1 MISEIQNQYR
11 PDFVSAPGE
20 TLQETLEAVGM
31 SQAELAER
39 TGRPK
44 KTINEIIKG
53 KAAISPETALQLERV
68 LGVPASFWNSRERHY
83 REDLARVAEQERLKE
98 QVAWLAKLPITA
110 MTRMGW
116 IKKVNDKVQQLLE
129 VLNFFGVASPQEL
142 QNFWNRR
149 VVNFRMSPSLGGNP
163 WAAWAWLRKGEMEAK
178 KVKCSPYDPKTFRNM
193 LSQIRSL
200 TVADPEIF
208 HPRMV
213 SLCAASGVALV
224 FVPEIPGIRVS
235 GAARWLTPVKA
246 MIQLNLRYKT
256 DDHLWF
262 TFFHEAG
269 HILKHDKRLTFI
281 EELEGLRP
289 PPARSPDGLEDQ
301 ANRFAANFLIP
312 AEKYQ
317 KLLRRKT
324 FSKEAIKQFADE
336 TGIAPGIVVGRLQYD
351 GRLPYSHCNDLKRK
365 FEWVN

>member
-1 MISEIQNQYR
+1 MISEIQNQYM

-116 IKKVNDKVQQLLE
+116 IKKVKDKVQQLLE

-142 QNFWNRR
+142 QNFWDRR
-149 VVNFRMSPSLGGNP
+149 VVNFRLSPSLEGNP
-163 WAAWAWLRKGEMEAK
+163 WAALAWLRKGEMEAR
-178 KVKCSPYDPKTFRNM
+178 KVKCPPYDPKTFRNV

-224 FVPEIPGIRVS
+224 FIPEIPGIRVS

-246 MIQLNLRYKT
+246 MIQLNLRYET

-281 EELEGLRP
+281 EELQ
-289 PPARSPDGLEDQ
+289 PAGTPWGRSSGELEEE
-301 ANRFAANFLIP
+301 ANKFAANLLIP
-312 AEKYQ
+312 SDSYYR
-317 KLLRRKT
+317 LIRKRAL
-324 FSKEAIKQFADE
+324 SKEAIVRFADE
-336 TGIAPGIVVGRLQYD
+336 AGIAPGIVVGRLQHD